1 MNEISTI
8 PPMPDPAMRPT
19 TQAAEGLPRLEWTL
33 AEFERLSELGFFDG
47 IDGVRYRVELIDGE
61 IVPMHSKGGRH
72 EWVRGRLGNYLMR
85 RLPEGLALYPEPG
98 WRPGGNRYVEPEFI
112 VCDERFRPDTV
123 PASEVLL
130 LIEVADTSRRCGM
143 GTKAKIYASAGVREY
158 WVVDAVT
165 LSTRVFRE
173 PSADGYGAWRDV
185 PSEEMVE
192 PHLVPELAVALE
204 THGLNA

>member
-1 MNEISTI
+1 MERSYRCTPRGGGTSGFVAGSATISCGACRRDWRSI
-8 PPMPDPAMRPT
+8 PSPA
-19 TQAAEGLPRLEWTL
+19 
-33 AEFERLSELGFFDG
+33 
-47 IDGVRYRVELIDGE
+47 
-61 IVPMHSKGGRH
+61 GGR
-72 EWVRGRLGNYLMR
+72 
-85 RLPEGLALYPEPG
+85 
-98 WRPGGNRYVEPEFI
+98 GGNRYVEPEFI